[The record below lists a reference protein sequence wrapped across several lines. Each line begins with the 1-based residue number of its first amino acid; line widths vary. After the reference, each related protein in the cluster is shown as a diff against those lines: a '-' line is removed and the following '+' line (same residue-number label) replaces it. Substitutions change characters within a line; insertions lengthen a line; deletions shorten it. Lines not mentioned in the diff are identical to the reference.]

1 MIQTLGLAP
10 AHIVTSP
17 AIDSFAYLDN
27 FGPSH
32 TLLRPSQA
40 SGSMVKQSPGAA
52 AAAARKPIT
61 TIRVGCD
68 FSGLGTFM
76 LAMRKTHAKLQTGK
90 YKVQHCFSSD
100 KMRAAKKLMMHTDPP
115 DVFYADVKSRN
126 LKDMARTDVYSFTAP
141 CVTFS
146 TAGKSQGVND
156 QKGLGALMLN
166 SLAYIGQHLPKVVVA
181 ENVASLTAPRHRLH
195 HHPIHNMLL

>member
-17 AIDSFAYLDN
+17 AIDSFAYLSN

-40 SGSMVKQSPGAA
+40 RGSMVKQSTGAA
-52 AAAARKPIT
+52 AAAASKPIP

-68 FSGLGTFM
+68 FSGLGMFM

-115 DVFYADVKSRN
+115 EVFYADVKNRN
-126 LKDMARTDVYSFTAP
+126 WKELVRTNVYSHCTLRDVFDGWQVPRCQRSERTWCLDVELACLHRSAP
-141 CVTFS
+141 PQSCR
-146 TAGKSQGVND
+146 GGERR
-156 QKGLGALMLN
+156 
-166 SLAYIGQHLPKVVVA
+166 VA
-181 ENVASLTAPRHRLH
+181 HGSAPQVAPSS
-195 HHPIHNMLL
+195 HP